1 MLSNLYK
8 SDRINLQKMEK
19 GEMDMKQRYDK
30 KISNTY
36 YPKMAE
42 AQNDGIIFYSLMF
55 PKIAVKS
62 SINQDDKIEIE
73 FINVNK
79 IEEIIKEKRK
89 RKKILKIILIVTSI
103 LLKNIYV
110 TTAIIF
116 FLAFILEDLK
126 YFIKIVYKIK
136 FKCKGY
142 ERLGSFHAAEH
153 MAINAYFRSKKIPT
167 FKDSKKESRFSNK
180 CSSMNLICKIIIFT
194 MIDLKIAFWDKQ
206 YFVINIIEIIFIIVV
221 TKLVKQKGLINFL
234 QILVTNKPTDIEIKV
249 AIQGIKEIKK
259 FEVDYIS
266 QMTDINTNI
275 EKVS

>member
-1 MLSNLYK
+1 
-8 SDRINLQKMEK
+8 
-19 GEMDMKQRYDK
+19 MKQRYDK

-36 YPKMAE
+36 YPKIAE

-62 SINQDDKIEIE
+62 SINKEYKIETE
-73 FINVNK
+73 FINANK
-79 IEEIIKEKRK
+79 KEEVIKEKRK
-89 RKKILKIILIVTSI
+89 RKKILKSILIGISTLSI
-103 LLKNIYV
+103 FLKNIYA

-116 FLAFILEDLK
+116 FFAFMLEDLN
-126 YFIKIVYKIK
+126 YFIKKVYKIK

-142 ERLGSFHAAEH
+142 EKLGSFHAAEH
-153 MAINAYFRSKKIPT
+153 MAINAYFRNKKVPT
-167 FKDSKKESRFSNK
+167 FKESKKESRFSNK

-221 TKLVKQKGLINFL
+221 TKLAKPKGLINFL
-234 QILVTNKPTDIEIKV
+234 QILVTNKPTDIELKV

-259 FEVDYIS
+259 FEADYIN

>member
-1 MLSNLYK
+1 
-8 SDRINLQKMEK
+8 
-19 GEMDMKQRYDK
+19 
-30 KISNTY
+30 
-36 YPKMAE
+36 
-42 AQNDGIIFYSLMF
+42 
-55 PKIAVKS
+55 
-62 SINQDDKIEIE
+62 
-73 FINVNK
+73 
-79 IEEIIKEKRK
+79 
-89 RKKILKIILIVTSI
+89 
-103 LLKNIYV
+103 
-110 TTAIIF
+110 
-116 FLAFILEDLK
+116 
-126 YFIKIVYKIK
+126 
-136 FKCKGY
+136 
-142 ERLGSFHAAEH
+142 